1 MRGSVERE
9 LEGARVVVELV
20 VEFWAQGAGVQKHPV
35 GPPAV
40 SRGACNP
47 LQPARTSALP
57 KGAGG
62 AVAGTGVTIGRATEI

>member
-20 VEFWAQGAGVQKHPV
+20 VEFWAQGAGVQKELLV
-35 GPPAV
+35 PPAV

-57 KGAGG
+57 EGAGG
-62 AVAGTGVTIGRATEI
+62 AVAGAGSQ